1 MLVKRHTLHLD
12 EASHNRQEVT
22 TMVCSTRFSRRIAI
36 GLVALTLTAGGI
48 LLQPTAA
55 LAGFGTSPAS
65 AGLALRCSSG
75 EHLPDATLVS
85 RKAGGGQQEY

>member
-1 MLVKRHTLHLD
+1 
-12 EASHNRQEVT
+12 
-22 TMVCSTRFSRRIAI
+22 MVCSTRFSRRIAI

-55 LAGFGTSPAS
+55 LAGFGASPASAAS